1 MNDRA
6 SDVSAQY
13 VIDYEDRGDYLYAFV
28 TGAKDSLA
36 VSLSFWREL
45 AAESKARQV
54 TALLVE
60 EDFRESL
67 SVGEMFELVEGILAL
82 DWHSVRVAFVD
93 RNEAHH
99 ELNEFGEVVATNR
112 GMCARV
118 FSDAV
123 LAETWLRAR

>member
-1 MNDRA
+1 MNDRS
-6 SDVSAQY
+6 SDISAQY
-13 VIDYEDRGDYLYAFV
+13 VIAYEDRGDYLYAFV
-28 TGAKDSLA
+28 TGAKDSIA

-54 TALLVE
+54 AALLVE
-60 EDFRESL
+60 EDFRETL

-93 RNEAHH
+93 CNEAHH

-112 GMCARV
+112 GMRARV
-118 FSDAV
+118 FTDVV
-123 LAETWLRAR
+123 LAETWLRG